1 MLSKT
6 KNEKLTKIVLSLM
19 PFGLILINIKL
30 FNIGEAAFKPIHII
44 VLITIVVGLT
54 KGVSYKRLLIL
65 LFYSMVPMLALNN
78 IVSYPAFLS
87 TYLIYLMSLMLLFLG
102 MPSLLKSNKLDIQ
115 KVFILLFRA
124 FNFTALYGILQ
135 FVLANFFDDYR
146 LYNNL
151 GRFQFH
157 PHLDNQIF
165 GIIRATSIYI
175 EPSVFAWI
183 ATTVLVLVVFLYDHK
198 ILSEN
203 EKKITVS
210 LCLLSLL
217 IAFSAAGF
225 VSLIFILM
233 IYNANAK
240 LSYHSILI
248 NGLILLSLIL
258 ILVIEPGLI
267 KYLRLSEI
275 TRQNTSGY
283 IRIVEP
289 FYAMKD
295 VMSNYPLFGRGLG
308 QIGVFD
314 QNLQYNMNIHNSLY
328 GSIITFGVMSA
339 AYYIPILFKFS
350 KIIKQNKKS
359 VLLIINLLFIFLTTG
374 SFLSLELPLIYCLYI
389 FAIKYK
395 NDCGLMGEE

>member
-44 VLITIVVGLT
+44 VLITIVIGLN
-54 KGVSYKRLLIL
+54 KGVSYKRLLML
-65 LFYSMVPMLALNN
+65 LFYSIVPMLALNN

-102 MPSLLKSNKLDIQ
+102 MPPLLKSNKLGI
-115 KVFILLFRA
+115 KKIFILLFRV

-183 ATTVLVLVVFLYDHK
+183 ATTVLVLAFYLRKTDTISNK
-198 ILSEN
+198 ETNITIGLS
-203 EKKITVS
+203 IISV
-210 LCLLSLL
+210 L
-217 IAFSAAGF
+217 IAFSSA
-225 VSLIFILM
+225 
-233 IYNANAK
+233 
-240 LSYHSILI
+240 
-248 NGLILLSLIL
+248 GLITLITLVILLTFLVKRSYLVLIL
-258 ILVIEPGLI
+258 RWGLI
-267 KYLRLSEI
+267 ITTFLIVLTQPEMINYLRLSEI
-275 TRQNTSGY
+275 GRQNTSGY
-283 IRIVEP
+283 IRIIEP
-289 FYAMKD
+289 FYAMKE
-295 VMSNYPLFGRGLG
+295 VLIKYTLFGRGLG

-314 QNLQYNMNIHNSLY
+314 QNLQYNRNIHNSLY
-328 GSIITFGVMSA
+328 GSVITFGICSLL
-339 AYYIPILFKFS
+339 YFIPISLKFINYVKQDKHTIILFA
-350 KIIKQNKKS
+350 
-359 VLLIINLLFIFLTTG
+359 NLFFVFLSTG
-374 SFLSLELPLIYCLYI
+374 SFLSLEMPLIFCLCQ

-395 NDCGLMGEE
+395 DIQ

>member
-54 KGVSYKRLLIL
+54 KGVSYKRLLIMF
-65 LFYSMVPMLALNN
+65 FYSVVPMLALYI
-78 IVSYPAFLS
+78 IVSYPAFFS

-102 MPSLLKSNKLDIQ
+102 MPSLLKSNKVGIQ

-124 FNFTALYGILQ
+124 FNFTAVYGILQ
-135 FVLANFFDDYR
+135 FVLANFFDDYS

-183 ATTVLVLVVFLYDHK
+183 ATTVLVLAFYLRETDTISNK
-198 ILSEN
+198 ET
-203 EKKITVS
+203 KITMG
-210 LCLLSLL
+210 LSIISVL
-217 IAFSAAGF
+217 IAFSSA
-225 VSLIFILM
+225 
-233 IYNANAK
+233 
-240 LSYHSILI
+240 
-248 NGLILLSLIL
+248 GLITLIVSIILLTFLVKRSYLVL
-258 ILVIEPGLI
+258 MLRWGLVITTFLI
-267 KYLRLSEI
+267 VLTQSEMINYLRLNEI
-275 TRQNTSGY
+275 GRQNTSSY
-283 IRIVEP
+283 IRLIEP
-289 FYAMKD
+289 FYAMKE
-295 VMSNYPLFGRGLG
+295 VLVKYTLFGRGIG

-314 QNLQYNMNIHNSLY
+314 QNLKYNMNIHNSLY
-328 GSIITFGVMSA
+328 GAVITFGISSLL
-339 AYYIPILFKFS
+339 YFIPISLKFINYVKRDKHTIILF
-350 KIIKQNKKS
+350 
-359 VLLIINLLFIFLTTG
+359 VNLFFIFLSTG
-374 SFLSLELPLIYCLYI
+374 SFLALEMPLIHCLCQ
-389 FAIKYK
+389 FAIQYK
-395 NDCGLMGEE
+395 LLFKMKEG